1 MSWIKIIARF
11 TGNSSLGFTHNNT
24 YKLNVDPG
32 GYIHTRIRIVDS
44 DNRSHA
50 CEYSRLEMFVKNWEV
65 ISYQKDYL
73 VGSSKQEPFL
83 DLESEFTKLIRNY
96 KLSKLIDA

>member
-1 MSWIKIIARF
+1 MSWIKIIASANPSEDF
-11 TGNSSLGFTHNNT
+11 PVNLNNT

-44 DNRSHA
+44 DNRNNA

-65 ISYQKDYL
+65 ISYQREYL

-83 DLESEFTKLIRNY
+83 QLESEFTKLIRNY
-96 KLSKLIDA
+96 KLEKLIDA